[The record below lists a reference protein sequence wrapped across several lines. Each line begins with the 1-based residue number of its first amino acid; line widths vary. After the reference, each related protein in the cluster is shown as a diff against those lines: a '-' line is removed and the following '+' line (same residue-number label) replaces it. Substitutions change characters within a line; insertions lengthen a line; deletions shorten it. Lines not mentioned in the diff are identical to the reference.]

1 MLPSVFDM
9 AETVLDAVGAMAAGA
24 KAAGAVR
31 RWRKTAAVEAATA
44 AHTQA
49 TARRRARGGEE
60 GPAGIAVICRRI
72 KKVLLGGSL
81 VNFQL
86 LALCQ
91 ISSLIIGHHSWKYE
105 H

>member
-1 MLPSVFDM
+1 M

-49 TARRRARGGEE
+49 TERRRARGGEE
-60 GPAGIAVICRRI
+60 GPARIAVICRRI

-86 LALCQ
+86 LAICQ

-105 H
+105 HLC